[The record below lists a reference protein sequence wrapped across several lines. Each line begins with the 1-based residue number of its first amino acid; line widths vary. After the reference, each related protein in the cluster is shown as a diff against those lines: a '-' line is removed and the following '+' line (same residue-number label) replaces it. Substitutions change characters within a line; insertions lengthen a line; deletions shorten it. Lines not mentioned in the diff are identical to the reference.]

1 MVGCWLGTDDE
12 ELSDLEDSDVEVLF
26 YTAEESEARKECW
39 DAANQEWI
47 DKERLKR
54 EAAARQVRS
63 DPHGL
68 H

>member
-1 MVGCWLGTDDE
+1 
-12 ELSDLEDSDVEVLF
+12 LEDSDVEVLF

-63 DPHGL
+63 HSLVPIG
-68 H
+68 